1 MKTSTRL
8 IAIAFAAHASLAG
21 GAGARDGDDF
31 YRGKTLTIIVG
42 SPAGGGYDTYARL
55 IGRHIARH
63 IPGGPAVVVQ
73 NMPGASGYVAASHVY
88 NVAPKDGLTMA
99 TVTQGALLEPLL
111 GDNTRAKID
120 PAEFGSVR
128 DFPQLLNRVLG
139 TKFKIVYGYAGNRE
153 ITLAVD
159 KGEVQGVCGNSWAG
173 IVAMRPGWFAADGAV
188 RVLVQ
193 EDTRGHPALNALGV
207 PRTVD
212 FARSDEQRQVMSLL
226 YEELLFSRPYVMAP
240 GAPAER
246 VETIRGAFD
255 ATLVDPEFLA
265 EAKRINVEIV
275 DPLTGEELAA
285 IIRRMYATPA
295 GIVAK
300 TRDALR
306 D

>member
-1 MKTSTRL
+1 MRQQLGRHRRHAARL
-8 IAIAFAAHASLAG
+8 VRGGWS
-21 GAGARDGDDF
+21 GAGAR
-31 YRGKTLTIIVG
+31 
-42 SPAGGGYDTYARL
+42 AGG
-55 IGRHIARH
+55 H
-63 IPGGPAVVVQ
+63 
-73 NMPGASGYVAASHVY
+73 
-88 NVAPKDGLTMA
+88 
-99 TVTQGALLEPLL
+99 
-111 GDNTRAKID
+111 
-120 PAEFGSVR
+120 
-128 DFPQLLNRVLG
+128 
-139 TKFKIVYGYAGNRE
+139 
-153 ITLAVD
+153 
-159 KGEVQGVCGNSWAG
+159 
-173 IVAMRPGWFAADGAV
+173 
-188 RVLVQ
+188 
-193 EDTRGHPALNALGV
+193 RGHPALNALGV